1 MHSAVTSFETVAG
14 IGNAAPFLCLAIQSM
29 SKHFHCLKNA
39 ILDHIRFTKK
49 VHNYGEMNKKG
60 GGPTRLHSPDPNPE
74 PDPILHKPEA
84 GSEFKLSPKSRLVF
98 PERIPR

>member
-39 ILDHIRFTKK
+39 ILDHIRFSKK

-60 GGPTRLHSPDPNPE
+60 GGATRLHSPDPNPK
-74 PDPILHKPEA
+74 PDPVLHNQKLVQN
-84 GSEFKLSPKSRLVF
+84 SKLSPKSRLVF